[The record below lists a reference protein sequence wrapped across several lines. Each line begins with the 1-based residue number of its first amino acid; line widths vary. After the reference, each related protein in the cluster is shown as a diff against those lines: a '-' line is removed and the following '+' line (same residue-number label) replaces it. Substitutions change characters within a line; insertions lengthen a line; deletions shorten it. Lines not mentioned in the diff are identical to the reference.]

1 LIHRLQK
8 WLMVGN
14 PILTNLKILLI
25 LFNADVFTVR
35 VHAGYGRGKTSGTVI
50 KHRVAFIR
58 VGADQVFKEGNG
70 LLCGMK
76 ILRAVG

>member
-1 LIHRLQK
+1 
-8 WLMVGN
+8 MVGN

-50 KHRVAFIR
+50 KHRVALIR
-58 VGADQVFKEGNG
+58 VGANKVFKEGYWF
-70 LLCGMK
+70 LSWM
-76 ILRAVG
+76 